1 VCGGGAESAWKDG
14 RIGHSKW
21 IVAGTRKATAG
32 GQQKEMLQCF
42 WIPFFFCEKFFWIPV
57 VGELGTK
64 RIFWILGKNLC
75 YYRASR
81 SSVRSFHVPRKAMQ
95 HLCSEG
101 KLRGGEEESGV
112 SQAVFLDDVYM
123 LKDGVHDCILNLP
136 DLSFDFGKNKLAEHK
151 WTQS

>member
-1 VCGGGAESAWKDG
+1 VEGWPNRALQMDRCWHAESYRWWAAEGDVTVLLD
-14 RIGHSKW
+14 S
-21 IVAGTRKATAG
+21 
-32 GQQKEMLQCF
+32 
-42 WIPFFFCEKFFWIPV
+42 FFFCEKCFWIPV
-57 VGELGTK
+57 VGELGTQ
-64 RIFWILGKNLC
+64 RIFWILGKILC

-81 SSVRSFHVPRKAMQ
+81 SSVRSFHLPRKAMQ

>member
-1 VCGGGAESAWKDG
+1 VGVGRSRRGRMAES
-14 RIGHSKW
+14 
-21 IVAGTRKATAG
+21 GTPNGSLLARGKLPLVGSRRRCYSASG
-32 GQQKEMLQCF
+32 FL
-42 WIPFFFCEKFFWIPV
+42 FFCEKCFWIPV
-57 VGELGTK
+57 VGELGTQ
-64 RIFWILGKNLC
+64 RIFWILGKILC

-81 SSVRSFHVPRKAMQ
+81 SSVRSFHLPRKAMQ

-123 LKDGVHDCILNLP
+123 LKDGVHDCIVNLP
-136 DLSFDFGKNKLAEHK
+136 DLSFDFGENKLAEYK